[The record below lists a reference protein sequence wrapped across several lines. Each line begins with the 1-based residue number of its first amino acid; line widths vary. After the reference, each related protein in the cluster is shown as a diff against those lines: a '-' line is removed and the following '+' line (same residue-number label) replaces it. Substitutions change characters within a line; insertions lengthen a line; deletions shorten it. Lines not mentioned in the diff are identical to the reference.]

1 MPLFV
6 CAEPGCA
13 TPATCR
19 GRCDEHRKALERERS
34 RQRRADPGKGTRIK
48 LYHSKKWAMTRKAVL
63 ARDPLCQDGRVCG
76 GEALSTEVDH
86 IVPLGQGGAP
96 WDVENLQGICGPC
109 HVRKSGAEGR
119 AA

>member
-6 CAEPGCA
+6 CAEDGCPN
-13 TPATCR
+13 PATGR

-34 RQRRADPGKGTRIK
+34 RQRRADPDKGARVK
-48 LYHSKKWAMTRKAVL
+48 LYHSKKWQTTRKAIL
-63 ARDPLCQDGRVCG
+63 FRDPICRVCTK
-76 GEALSTEVDH
+76 ALSTEVDH
-86 IVPLGQGGAP
+86 ITPLSQGGAP
-96 WDVENLQGICGPC
+96 WDVANLQGICGPC